1 MLSTDT
7 NQCGLTGTMPAS
19 TKPHLYIFGGHSGK
33 GMCMAAEIAGSD
45 RTCAITTISKRGRP
59 LAPGPATAF
68 AQAMANH
75 TVHYMAACDEKDV
88 KAVECLMEWTAPSM
102 QPLPEARFNVTEV
115 MDEVKKE
122 IAEMNQVQLERAL
135 ATVQGLKNAVQK
147 NQRQI
152 KVRLDYKDCSEQEKK
167 RLQDIPC
174 SQFRLSD
181 MDMVDMAD
189 MRLDLQEK
197 EACFLELL
205 ADLQQKVG
213 EEAPPAPAEQA
224 VCHVDTLLK
233 QMEKELA
240 LQKSM

>member
-167 RLQDIPC
+167 RLQD
-174 SQFRLSD
+174 
-181 MDMVDMAD
+181 